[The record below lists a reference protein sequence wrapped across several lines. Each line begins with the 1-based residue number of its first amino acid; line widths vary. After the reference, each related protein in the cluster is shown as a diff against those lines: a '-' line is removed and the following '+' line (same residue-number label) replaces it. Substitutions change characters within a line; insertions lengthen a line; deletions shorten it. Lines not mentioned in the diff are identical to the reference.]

1 MTPEKKVQQKLIKY
15 LKKKGC
21 YVIKTQVDGRGLV
34 PVGCPDVIALYEG
47 WWGAFEC
54 KGSAKAKFQP
64 LQEVTIEKLNNWSI
78 AMVVHPDNI
87 DDVISQL
94 EKML

>member
-1 MTPEKKVQQKLIKY
+1 MEKKVQTKLIKY

-54 KGSAKAKFQP
+54 KASAKAKFQP
-64 LQEVTIEKLNNWSI
+64 LQEYTIEKLNNWSI

-87 DDVISQL
+87 DEVISQL

>member
-1 MTPEKKVQQKLIKY
+1 MERKTQKRLIQY

-21 YVIKTQVDGRGLV
+21 YVIKTKPGPGT
-34 PVGCPDVIALYEG
+34 PVGCPDVIAFYEG
-47 WWGAFEC
+47 WWGAFEV
-54 KGSAKAKFQP
+54 KRSARAPFKP
-64 LQEVTIEKLNNWSI
+64 LQKDTLVKLAGWSTVW
-78 AMVVHPDNI
+78 VVHPDNI

>member
-1 MTPEKKVQQKLIKY
+1 MTPEKKVQQRLIRY

-34 PVGCPDVIALYEG
+34 PVGCPDVWFVKEG
-47 WWGAFEC
+47 FWGCAEI
-54 KGSAKAKFQP
+54 KGNEKSKFQP
-64 LQEVTIEKLNNWSI
+64 LQKETIEKLNQWSWCK
-78 AMVVHPDNI
+78 VVHSDNI

>member
-1 MTPEKKVQQKLIKY
+1 MEKKVQTRLIKY

-94 EKML
+94 EMML

>member
-1 MTPEKKVQQKLIKY
+1 MEAKVQKRLIKF
-15 LKKKGC
+15 LRDNGC
-21 YVIKTQVDGRGLV
+21 FVMKITVVPGI
-34 PVGCPDVIALYEG
+34 PVGTPDVWAFKEG

-54 KGSAKAKFQP
+54 KATEKSPFQP
-64 LQEVTIEKLNNWSI
+64 LQKERIQKLAEWSTC
-78 AMVVHPDNI
+78 MVVHADNI

>member
-54 KGSAKAKFQP
+54 KGSAKAKFQS

-94 EKML
+94 EMML

>member
-1 MTPEKKVQQKLIKY
+1 MEKKVQTQLIKY

-21 YVIKTQVDGRGLV
+21 YVIKTKPGPGV
-34 PVGCPDVIALYEG
+34 PVGCPDVIALFEG

-54 KGSAKAKFQP
+54 KASAKAAFQP
-64 LQEVTIEKLNNWSI
+64 LQEATLEKLDNWSM
-78 AMVVHPDNI
+78 AFVVHPDNI

-94 EKML
+94 EKVL